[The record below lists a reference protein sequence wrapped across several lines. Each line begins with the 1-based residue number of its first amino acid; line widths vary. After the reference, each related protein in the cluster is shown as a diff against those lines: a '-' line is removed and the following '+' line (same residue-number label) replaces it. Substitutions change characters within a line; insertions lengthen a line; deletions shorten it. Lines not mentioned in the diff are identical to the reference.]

1 MKTVN
6 THEAKT
12 HLSRILEEVEKGE
25 VYIISRNGV
34 PVAELRKRSNRP
46 RSQTDPVLSQLQIN
60 YNPLEDLDEDEWG
73 TIE

>member
-12 HLSRILEEVEKGE
+12 HLSRILHEVSEGE

-34 PVAELRKRSNRP
+34 PVAELRKRENTKR
-46 RSQTDPVLSQLQIN
+46 TLVDPVLSRTVLN
-60 YNPLEDLDEDEWG
+60 YDPAEELAHDEWG
-73 TIE
+73 EIN

>member
-1 MKTVN
+1 MKSVN

-46 RSQTDPVLSQLQIN
+46 RSQRDPVLSRLQIN
-60 YNPLEDLDEDEWG
+60 YDPLEELNEDEWG
-73 TIE
+73 NIE